1 MVGQLI
7 EGCEASALR
16 GRTKKKGSAAARF
29 EEEEQETPPLPS
41 SSFSLLALSLLPS
54 LPSPPLHST
63 NLTVLALV
71 RAPQDRGVL
80 QDAER
85 VQVEKILKIKEKK
98 RKKSIRPFVCLSFS
112 FFFLALCSAPA
123 FSRSP
128 SARGVEHREEL
139 GLDGGNRRERART
152 RRSEAPIV
160 ALEAVS
166 PLSFLRFFFFRPRP
180 RPPRPREPKHQHH
193 PPYHHHRFFLFRTLP
208 PTAISSRE
216 TRERE
221 SYLVPPV
228 L

>member
-29 EEEEQETPPLPS
+29 EEEQETPPLPS

-166 PLSFLRFFFFRPRP
+166 PLSFLRFFFFFDLDLDLLYLENQNTNTPSRTTTTVFFFLGPS
-180 RPPRPREPKHQHH
+180 PPRLSAVERQE
-193 PPYHHHRFFLFRTLP
+193 
-208 PTAISSRE
+208 
-216 TRERE
+216 RER
-221 SYLVPPV
+221 VI
-228 L
+228 